1 MRILFVSQLFDPENA
16 IKGLSFAKELTQ
28 RGHQVEVVTTY
39 PNYPGGKIY
48 PGYRMHLYQTEEIEG
63 VRVVRLPM
71 YMSHDRTAIKRLL
84 GYATFSFSAFIYSL
98 FFARR
103 YEVIYSYLPPVAGGC
118 AAALLG
124 MIRRVP
130 FIYDVQDLW
139 PEAVVATGMVRN
151 KRVIATIEHLVKW
164 VCRRAA
170 AIVVLSDGYREA
182 LVMKGVARHKIARI
196 YNWCDETRMA
206 SVEDSPAEDAR
217 HFDIMYAG
225 NMGPAQ
231 ALEKVLEAAAILKS
245 SGDAKVRFVFVG
257 TGVAKAQLELL
268 ARSRGLDNVLFEAP
282 VPPEAVGNKLAK
294 AGALLVHLADD
305 PVFAITIP
313 SKTQAYLAAGKPI
326 LIAVR
331 GEASAIVSDARA
343 GVVVEPCNPVDIARG
358 ALELANSAPEVLLAY
373 GTAARD
379 FYHSHMSQ
387 AIGIDEVSR
396 VINAA
401 VPAGSGRHG

>member
-1 MRILFVSQLFDPENA
+1 MRILLISQLFDPEIA

-28 RGHQVEVVTTY
+28 RGHQIEVVTTY

-48 PGYRMHLYQTEEIEG
+48 PGYRMHVYQAEEIEG
-63 VRVVRLPM
+63 IRVVRLPM
-71 YMSHDRTAIKRLL
+71 YMSHDRMAVKRLF
-84 GYATFSFSAFIYSL
+84 GYATFSFTSFLYSL

-118 AAALLG
+118 TAALLG

-139 PEAVVATGMVRN
+139 PEAVVATGMIRN
-151 KRVIATIEHLVKW
+151 KRVIATVERLVNW

-170 AIVVLSDGYREA
+170 AIVVLSDGYRKA
-182 LVMKGVARHKIARI
+182 LVAKGIPSHKITRI
-196 YNWCDETRMA
+196 YNWSDETRMPA
-206 SVEDSPAEDAR
+206 VKSQKVEGDS
-217 HFDIMYAG
+217 HFDILYAG

-231 ALEKVLEAAAILKS
+231 ALDKVLEAAALLKS
-245 SGDAKVRFVFVG
+245 SGNSRVRFIFLG
-257 TGVAKAQLELL
+257 AGVSKPELELL
-268 ARSRGLDNVLFEAP
+268 AESKGLDNVVFQGL
-282 VPPEAVGNKLAK
+282 VTPEALGEKLAK

-313 SKTQAYLAAGKPI
+313 SKTQTSLAAGRPI
-326 LIAVR
+326 LMAVR
-331 GEASAIVSDARA
+331 GESSAIVREARA

-358 ALELANSAPEVLLAY
+358 ALELANSEPEVLMEY
-373 GTAARD
+373 GRAARD
-379 FYHSHMSQ
+379 FYQSRMSQ

-401 VPAGSGRHG
+401 VPASSGRRG